1 MTGKIVTSKNTS
13 ALVFAATMTL
23 AGFLLFQV
31 QLVLGKFIL
40 PWFGGSASTWLVCM
54 LFFQVALLVGYAHA
68 YAITLPLTIHRQAQ
82 LQIGILVLTLL
93 LLPIAPSDD
102 WKPVDASDPTW
113 RILGLLAVCVGLP
126 YIALA
131 TTTPLLSRWL
141 AHIAPDLNPV
151 RFFAASNIGSFLGL
165 LSYPFFFERLLPS
178 MEQTRWWSWAYVL
191 YAALFAACGMLTIS
205 HAPNSKVSNSSAL
218 RTGNGDP
225 LLMWV
230 FYSALGSALL
240 IATTN
245 AITQWS
251 AVVPFLWVVP
261 LSAYLLTFVIAFGY
275 PRAYH
280 RMLFGAAFLLLA
292 GMSLALPVPEA
303 SLFLFIALVVQ
314 TATLFAGCMICHAE
328 MERLQPE
335 PARLPKFY
343 LAIAAGGALGG
354 IAVVLGAPFLFKDYF
369 EHPLVLSAIAA
380 LALWHMWPR
389 GQGSR
394 LVRMAAA
401 CLAGVVFLNGL
412 AKIAADEIGG
422 NTLVERVRNFYGVVK
437 IVRQFPDEPK
447 EYTLSIFQ
455 SGIDQGGQFQDPE
468 RRMQAICGFDLRSGL
483 GYALAYHTKRRD
495 GGPQTPLRI
504 GVIGLGAGMIA
515 TLAREG
521 DSIRYYELNPA
532 VFNLSSRHFSFLK
545 DSKAKIDVLLGDGR
559 LVLGRQL
566 KANDRQK
573 FDVLVLD
580 AFRGASPPMHLM
592 TKEAFAIY
600 FGHLAENGILAV
612 NFELDTFEVA
622 PLHRGLAKQLQTNV
636 RWFETKEDGE
646 YCQAPISWAIYTHD
660 QAFFDAP
667 IVRRAV
673 SPWRDDGKSELVW
686 TDKDSNLMS
695 IVNWTRP

>member
-1 MTGKIVTSKNTS
+1 MHSKT
-13 ALVFAATMTL
+13 ATAVLFAATMTL

-68 YAITLPLTIHRQAQ
+68 YAITLPLPIQRQAQ

-93 LLPIAPSDD
+93 LLPIAPSDS
-102 WKPVDASDPTW
+102 WKPADASDPTW
-113 RILGLLAVCVGLP
+113 RILGLLTVCVGLP

-141 AHIAPDLNPV
+141 ANIAPDLNPV

-165 LSYPFFFERLLPS
+165 LSYPFVFERLLPS
-178 MEQTRWWSWAYVL
+178 LEQTRWWSWAYVV
-191 YAALFAACGMLTIS
+191 YAALFAACGVFTMS
-205 HAPNSKVSNSSAL
+205 RAQSERVAEAGAL
-218 RTGNGDP
+218 QGGKDDP
-225 LLMWV
+225 VLMWV
-230 FYSALGSALL
+230 LYSALGSGLL

-251 AVVPFLWVVP
+251 AVVPFLWVIP

-275 PRAYH
+275 PGLYH
-280 RMLFGAAFLLLA
+280 RGVLGGAFVVLA
-292 GMSLALPVPEA
+292 GTSLTFPVPEA
-303 SLFLFIALVVQ
+303 SFYLFAALVLQ
-314 TATLFAGCMICHAE
+314 TATLFAGCLICHAE
-328 MERLQPE
+328 MVKLQPE
-335 PARLPKFY
+335 PRRLPKFY
-343 LAIAAGGALGG
+343 LAISAGGALGG
-354 IAVVLGAPFLFKDYF
+354 IAVVLGAPLIFNDYF
-369 EHPLVLSAIAA
+369 EHPLLLLAIAVIA
-380 LALWHMWPR
+380 IVHMWPR
-389 GQGSR
+389 DTRQSVGW
-394 LVRMAAA
+394 AAA
-401 CLAGVVFLNGL
+401 ALLAGLYFVSG
-412 AKIAADEIGG
+412 IATIGRDEISG
-422 NTLVERVRNFYGVVK
+422 NLLVDRIRNFYGVVK
-437 IVRQFPDEPK
+437 VVRQFEDDPK
-447 EYTLSIFQ
+447 EYSLSLFQ
-455 SGIDQGGQFQDPE
+455 SGIDQGGQYQAPE
-468 RRMQAICGFDLRSGL
+468 RRAEAICGFDFKSGL
-483 GYALAYHTKRRD
+483 GYALAYHAKRRA

-515 TLAREG
+515 TLGREG
-521 DSIRYYELNPA
+521 DTIRYYELNPA
-532 VFNLSSRHFSFLK
+532 VSNLTGRHFTFLK
-545 DSKAKIDVLLGDGR
+545 ESKAKIDVLLGDGR
-559 LVLGRQL
+559 LVLERQL
-566 KANDRQK
+566 QAKDPQN

-622 PLHRGLAKQLQTNV
+622 PLHRGLAQQLGTNV
-636 RWFETKEDGE
+636 RWFETKTDEE
-646 YCQAPISWAIYTHD
+646 YCMAPISWAVYTKD
-660 QAFFDAP
+660 NAFFEAP

-673 SPWRDDGKSELVW
+673 SPWRDDGRSELVW

>member
-1 MTGKIVTSKNTS
+1 VTSRNTT
-13 ALVFAATMTL
+13 ALIFATTMTL

-82 LQIGILVLTLL
+82 LQIGLLVLTLL
-93 LLPIAPSDD
+93 LLPIAPSDS
-102 WKPVDASDPTW
+102 WKPADASDPTW
-113 RILGLLAVCVGLP
+113 RILGLLTVCVGLP

-165 LSYPFFFERLLPS
+165 LSYPFIFERLLPS
-178 MEQTRWWSWAYVL
+178 AEQTRWWSWAYAL
-191 YAALFAACGMLTIS
+191 YAALFAACGALTINR
-205 HAPNSKVSNSSAL
+205 APNSKVADTNVL
-218 RTGNGDP
+218 RTGGGDSLP
-225 LLMWV
+225 MWV
-230 FYSALGSALL
+230 LYSALGSALL

-280 RMLFGAAFLLLA
+280 RVLFGGAFLLLA
-292 GMSLALPVPEA
+292 GISLALPVPES
-303 SLFLFIALVVQ
+303 SLYLFIALVLQ
-314 TATLFAGCMICHAE
+314 TATLFTGCMICHAE
-328 MERLQPE
+328 MVRLQPE

-354 IAVVLGAPFLFKDYF
+354 ISVVLGAPLLFKDYF
-369 EHPLVLSAIAA
+369 EHPLVLSAIAGIG
-380 LALWHMWPR
+380 LWHMWPR
-389 GQGSR
+389 GEGSR
-394 LVRMAAA
+394 MVRIVAA
-401 CLAGVVFLNGL
+401 CIAGLIFLDGL
-412 AKIAADEIGG
+412 SKSLGEEIGG
-422 NTLVERVRNFYGVVK
+422 NRLVERIRNFYGVVK
-437 IVRQFPDEPK
+437 IVRQFQDDPN
-447 EYTLSIFQ
+447 EYTLGLFQ
-455 SGIDQGGQFQDPE
+455 AGIDQGGQYQAPE
-468 RRMQAICGFDLRSGL
+468 RRMQPICGFDPRSGL
-483 GYALAYHTKRRD
+483 GYALAYHAKRRA
-495 GGPQTPLRI
+495 GGPTTPLRI
-504 GVIGLGAGMIA
+504 GIIGLGAGMVA
-515 TLAREG
+515 TLGREG
-521 DSIRYYELNPA
+521 DTIRYYELNPA
-532 VFNLSSRHFSFLK
+532 VFNLTTRHFTFLK
-545 DSKAKIDVLLGDGR
+545 ESKAKVDVLLGDGR
-559 LVLGRQL
+559 LVLERQL
-566 KANDRQK
+566 EANDRQN

-622 PLHRGLAKQLQTNV
+622 PLHRGLAKQLSTNV

-646 YCQAPISWAIYTHD
+646 YCQAPISWAVYTQD
-660 QAFFDAP
+660 QTFFEAP

-673 SPWRDDGKSELVW
+673 SSWRDDGKSELVW

-695 IVNWTRP
+695 IVNWSRP

>member
-1 MTGKIVTSKNTS
+1 MTSRNTT

-93 LLPIAPSDD
+93 LLPIAPSDS
-102 WKPVDASDPTW
+102 WKPADASDPTW
-113 RILGLLAVCVGLP
+113 RILGLLTVCVGLP

-178 MEQTRWWSWAYVL
+178 VEQTRWWSWAYVL
-191 YAALFAACGMLTIS
+191 YAALFAACGVLTIS
-205 HAPNSKVSNSSAL
+205 RAPNSKVADASAL
-218 RTGNGDP
+218 RTGNDDP

-230 FYSALGSALL
+230 LYSALGSALL

-280 RMLFGAAFLLLA
+280 RVLFGGAFLLLA
-292 GMSLALPVPEA
+292 GISLALPVPET
-303 SLFLFIALVVQ
+303 SLYLFIALVLQ

-328 MERLQPE
+328 MVKLQPE

-354 IAVVLGAPFLFKDYF
+354 IAVVLGAPLLFKDYF
-369 EHPLVLSAIAA
+369 EHPLVLSAIAGDRA
-380 LALWHMWPR
+380 VAHVAPRRRIEDGPDRGGVCRRPHFPGWSLKEPR
-389 GQGSR
+389 GRDRRQPAGRANPQFLRRRQDRAAVPGRPERVHAWPVSGRHRPGRTVPVPRAPHADHLRIRSAQRPR
-394 LVRMAAA
+394 LRPRLPCQTPRRRAADAAA
-401 CLAGVVFLNGL
+401 HRRYRTGSGHDRDARARGRHDPLLRA
-412 AKIAADEIGG
+412 
-422 NTLVERVRNFYGVVK
+422 
-437 IVRQFPDEPK
+437 
-447 EYTLSIFQ
+447 Q
-455 SGIDQGGQFQDPE
+455 SGGV
-468 RRMQAICGFDLRSGL
+468 RS
-483 GYALAYHTKRRD
+483 
-495 GGPQTPLRI
+495 
-504 GVIGLGAGMIA
+504 
-515 TLAREG
+515 
-521 DSIRYYELNPA
+521 
-532 VFNLSSRHFSFLK
+532 
-545 DSKAKIDVLLGDGR
+545 
-559 LVLGRQL
+559 
-566 KANDRQK
+566 
-573 FDVLVLD
+573 
-580 AFRGASPPMHLM
+580 
-592 TKEAFAIY
+592 
-600 FGHLAENGILAV
+600 
-612 NFELDTFEVA
+612 
-622 PLHRGLAKQLQTNV
+622 
-636 RWFETKEDGE
+636 
-646 YCQAPISWAIYTHD
+646 
-660 QAFFDAP
+660 
-667 IVRRAV
+667 RRAV
-673 SPWRDDGKSELVW
+673 ISPS
-686 TDKDSNLMS
+686 
-695 IVNWTRP
+695 

>member
-1 MTGKIVTSKNTS
+1 
-13 ALVFAATMTL
+13 MTL

-68 YAITLPLTIHRQAQ
+68 YAITLPLPIHRQAQ
-82 LQIGILVLTLL
+82 LQIGILALTLA
-93 LLPIAPSDD
+93 LLPIAPSDS
-102 WKPVDASDPTW
+102 WKPADASDPTW
-113 RILGLLAVCVGLP
+113 RILALLTVCVGLP

-141 AHIAPDLNPV
+141 AHMAPELNPV

-178 MEQTRWWSWAYVL
+178 VEQTRWWSWAYVL
-191 YAALFAACGMLTIS
+191 YAALFSICGLLTIAS
-205 HAPNSKVSNSSAL
+205 TQNTKAAGTGAL
-218 RTGNGDP
+218 RTGKDDA

-230 FYSALGSALL
+230 VYSSLGSALL

-275 PRAYH
+275 PRAYS
-280 RMLFGAAFLLLA
+280 RVLFGGAFLLLA
-292 GMSLALPVPEA
+292 GASLALPVPET
-303 SLFLFIALVVQ
+303 SFYLFIALVLQ

-328 MERLQPE
+328 MVKLQPE

-354 IAVVLGAPFLFKDYF
+354 IAVVLGAPLLFKDYF
-369 EHPLVLSAIAA
+369 EHPLVLSAIGAVA
-380 LALWHMWPR
+380 VLLVWPHGEGR
-389 GQGSR
+389 GVGR
-394 LVRMAAA
+394 IVTAYLTGA
-401 CLAGVVFLNGL
+401 CFLYGL
-412 AKIAADEIGG
+412 ATGFREEISG
-422 NTLVERVRNFYGVVK
+422 NTLVERIRNFYGVVK
-437 IVRQFPDEPK
+437 IVRQFQDDPK
-447 EYTLSIFQ
+447 EYTLGLFQ
-455 SGIDQGGQFQDPE
+455 AGIDQGGQFQDPE
-468 RRMQAICGFDLRSGL
+468 RRLQAICGFDWNSGL
-483 GYALAYHTKRRD
+483 GYALAYHAKRRAD
-495 GGPQTPLRI
+495 GPHTPLRI

-515 TLAREG
+515 TLGREG
-521 DSIRYYELNPA
+521 DALRYYELNPA
-532 VFNLSSRHFSFLK
+532 VLNLTSRHFTFLGE
-545 DSKAKIDVLLGDGR
+545 SKAKVDVLLGDGR
-559 LVLGRQL
+559 LVLERQL
-566 KANDRQK
+566 KANDRQN

-622 PLHRGLAKQLQTNV
+622 PLHRGLAKQLGTNV
-636 RWFETKEDGE
+636 RWFETKEDGD
-646 YCQAPISWAIYTHD
+646 YCQAPISWAVYTQD
-660 QAFFDAP
+660 QAFFEAP

-673 SPWRDDGKSELVW
+673 SSWRDDGKSELVW

-695 IVNWTRP
+695 IVNWNRP